1 LVSFLIEKP
10 LCLSMGCSFDN
21 DIVLGDMKHDRTE
34 YLIFYELDFMLNVE
48 KRINFKLG
56 IDEPNSKE
64 LFLK

>member
-1 LVSFLIEKP
+1 
-10 LCLSMGCSFDN
+10 MGCSFDN
-21 DIVLGDMKHDRTE
+21 DIVLGDMKQDRTE